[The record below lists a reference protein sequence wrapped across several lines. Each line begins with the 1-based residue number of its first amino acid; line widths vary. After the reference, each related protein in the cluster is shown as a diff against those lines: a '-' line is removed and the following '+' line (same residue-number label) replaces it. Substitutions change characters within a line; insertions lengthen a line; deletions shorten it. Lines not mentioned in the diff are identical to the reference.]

1 MEKGIIGSLLN
12 QPASESA
19 GTGRK
24 DIELQVKVIPPRE
37 CPRCGNGVLHR
48 HGTVSKRRVL
58 DAFVDG
64 RWIYLSWIPLRLRCT
79 RCRKTFLCRPAG
91 VRPWSR
97 LTDRAIR
104 TMVEYSRRMSYTST
118 AELLQLDRHRVRRVI
133 LKYVEPNILPEQ
145 GQPVVLTLDE
155 LSFSRH
161 DYMCMAGELAPT
173 RRVLSL
179 LDNDLMRTIE
189 GYLRYLKDSGVVVEG
204 FVIDMKDSWRKAVK
218 RVFPQA
224 KVVVDPFHVVQDA
237 NRRLDE
243 CRKIEQEA
251 YKTDIPRYPLLKPR
265 EKLTPKQVQQLEGV
279 RRKFPAL
286 YELYQLKE
294 ELRDILRERDVERA
308 REKIYWWLVAADTAS
323 NAEGRVWANTIR
335 SWREEILNLIYF
347 TAQGRRYTNGYIEG
361 KITVAKMIKRVGF
374 GFRNRQ
380 SFLKRAFI
388 GCCPR
393 SVIPQLLT

>member
-1 MEKGIIGSLLN
+1 MN
-12 QPASESA
+12 
-19 GTGRK
+19 
-24 DIELQVKVIPPRE
+24 
-37 CPRCGNGVLHR
+37 
-48 HGTVSKRRVL
+48 
-58 DAFVDG
+58 
-64 RWIYLSWIPLRLRCT
+64 
-79 RCRKTFLCRPAG
+79 
-91 VRPWSR
+91 
-97 LTDRAIR
+97 
-104 TMVEYSRRMSYTST
+104 YTST
-118 AELLQLDRHRVRRVI
+118 AEVLQLDRHRVRRVI
-133 LKYVEPNILPEQ
+133 LKRVEPSILPEQ
-145 GQPVVLTLDE
+145 GEPVVLTLDE
-155 LSFSRH
+155 LSFRRH

-179 LDNDLMRTIE
+179 LDNDLIRTIE
-189 GYLRYLKDSGVVVEG
+189 GYLRQLKDSGVVVEA

-243 CRKIEQEA
+243 CRKVEQDA
-251 YKTDIPRYPLLKPR
+251 CKVSIPRYPLLKPR
-265 EKLTPKQVQQLEGV
+265 EKLTPRQIQQLEWI

-294 ELRDILRERDVERA
+294 ELRDVLRERDVERA

-335 SWREEILNLIYF
+335 SWRQEILNLISF

-361 KITVAKMIKRVGF
+361 KITVVKMIKRLGF

-393 SVIPQLLT
+393 NAIPQLLT